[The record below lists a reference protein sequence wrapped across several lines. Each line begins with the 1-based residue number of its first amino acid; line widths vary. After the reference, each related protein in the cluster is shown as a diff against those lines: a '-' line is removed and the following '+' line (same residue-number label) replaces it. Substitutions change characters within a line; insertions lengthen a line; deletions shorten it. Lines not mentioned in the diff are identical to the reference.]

1 MVYSNYLNISIV
13 VPYLARLSLGKQKSR
28 YENILIKDQTCTP
41 PSSSNNATLLYNH
54 KDLKLFVV
62 NCIKLL
68 CPLLSSMGSSISSVF
83 AETIFLKDDDDEP
96 SNSETEIY
104 SKLKIAAELAYERE
118 LIDDTRLLNQDVY
131 RRPFREDIDNRNE
144 YRNQVGYCPYF

>member
-13 VPYLARLSLGKQKSR
+13 VPYLARLSLGKQKSS
-28 YENILIKDQTCTP
+28 YENILIKDQTCNP
-41 PSSSNNATLLYNH
+41 PSSSNSVTLLYNH
-54 KDLKLFVV
+54 KDLKKFVV
-62 NCIKLL
+62 NCIKIL

-83 AETIFLKDDDDEP
+83 AETVFLQDDP
-96 SNSETEIY
+96 SNSEIY

-144 YRNQVGYCPYF
+144 YKNQVGYRPDF